1 MKTRSLVM
9 AALGSV
15 FILGAAAPAFADRDG
30 WERGEWR
37 EHHHHGWHP
46 GYYPRPAY
54 YPPAPVYYPP
64 PPVYYAPPAYYA
76 PPVYY
81 APPIVS
87 FGFSLR

>member
-15 FILGAAAPAFADRDG
+15 FILGAAAPAFADRDD

-37 EHHHHGWHP
+37 EHRHGWHP